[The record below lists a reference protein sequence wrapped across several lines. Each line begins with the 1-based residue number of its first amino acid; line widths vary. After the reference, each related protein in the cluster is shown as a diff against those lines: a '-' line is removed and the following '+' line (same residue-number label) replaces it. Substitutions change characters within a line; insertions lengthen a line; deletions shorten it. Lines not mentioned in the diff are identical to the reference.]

1 MVEQRSMHHASSNSS
16 GTTPRKQPAK
26 RKQDVTDHA
35 EPQTASKKSR
45 VKKEPN
51 MSPTISSPYL
61 TTPRVKQEAPSYSL
75 TLQHIGTKP
84 VKQERPATVKLE
96 RTPTT
101 PRVPTS
107 IQLSGT
113 YKITCPAATS
123 TFPSLN
129 PSSLRLDLCRDEPR
143 EVWWA
148 TFTFA
153 TWHCVIL
160 MDPGPTYETLGE
172 RCTLGW
178 RMRDLENGE
187 LRFGKRCTGE
197 MTFFR
202 DQTIRSYL
210 FNVPGAGTIEF
221 WGPRMKSKG
230 VLRST
235 DGLKAEWDDFVNEA
249 YGR

>member
-1 MVEQRSMHHASSNSS
+1 MVEQVGKHHASSNS
-16 GTTPRKQPAK
+16 GGPIPKKQSAK
-26 RKQDVTDHA
+26 RKQDDTDHP
-35 EPQTASKKSR
+35 EPQTPVKKSR

-51 MSPTISSPYL
+51 MLPTASSPY
-61 TTPRVKQEAPSYSL
+61 TSVPRVKQEASLYTPSP
-75 TLQHIGTKP
+75 QRIGTKSI
-84 VKQERPATVKLE
+84 KQEKQATIKPE
-96 RTPTT
+96 KTPTT
-101 PRVPTS
+101 PRAPSS
-107 IQLSGT
+107 IQFSGT

-129 PSSLRLDLCRDEPR
+129 PSSLRLDLCRDEAR
-143 EVWWA
+143 DVWWA

-153 TWHCVIL
+153 TWHCLIL
-160 MDPGPTYETLGE
+160 MDPGPSYETLDE

-202 DQTIRSYL
+202 DQTIRGYL

-230 VLRST
+230 VLRSA